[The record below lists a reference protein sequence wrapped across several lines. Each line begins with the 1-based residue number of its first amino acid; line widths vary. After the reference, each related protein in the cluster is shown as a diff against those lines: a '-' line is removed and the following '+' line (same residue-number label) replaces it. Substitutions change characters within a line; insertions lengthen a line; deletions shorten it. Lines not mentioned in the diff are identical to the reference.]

1 MAASGWKKT
10 PPMRELA
17 VVGAGMAGLAAAHRL
32 EELAPDARVTV
43 YEATDRVGG
52 VIRSEPAPPGSV
64 VLEGGPDSLLAR
76 KPAGVALVEAVG
88 LAGDLMTSH
97 PAARGALLYVD
108 GQLMPLPP
116 GVVAGV
122 PLQPERLQESPLL
135 SAAGR
140 AALMADLGA
149 LPETLSDDVS
159 LGAFLARRLG
169 DEWTDRVASSLLSGI
184 YAGHMR
190 DMSLLATYPELAA
203 AAQHGSL
210 IRGLAAERAAH
221 PPRPGPVFVTLSG
234 GLETLP
240 QSVAGRFRT
249 PVCTG
254 VAIEAV
260 ARDGVRYRLT
270 GSHGDHVVDGVVV
283 ATPAPVAARQ
293 LARLAP
299 AAAER
304 LARVPYAELAVVTL
318 RYAPGVA
325 VPEGMTGVL
334 VPAGAGVPLT
344 AITFVGQKWAHPVQ
358 PADVPVRVFYGRAAA
373 GPGAADVLAW
383 SDERFQQQAAS
394 DLCQVL
400 GWAADPLAVRVH
412 RHPAAM
418 PQYLVGH
425 PARVAE
431 VEAELARRPG
441 LALAGAA
448 LHGVGIP
455 DVIRG
460 GQAAAER
467 LVRSLE
473 ERRR

>member
-1 MAASGWKKT
+1 MTASDWKGK

-32 EELAPDARVTV
+32 EELAPNARVTV
-43 YEATDRVGG
+43 YEAADRVGG

-88 LAGDLMTSH
+88 LADDLVTSH

-108 GQLMPLPP
+108 GALMPLPP

-122 PLQPERLQESPLL
+122 PLQPERLQDSPLL
-135 SAAGR
+135 TAAGR
-140 AALMADLGA
+140 EALMADLGA
-149 LPETLSDDVS
+149 SPETISEDVS

-169 DEWTDRVASSLLSGI
+169 HEWTDRVASSLLSGI

-210 IRGLAAERAAH
+210 IRGLAAERAAQ
-221 PPRPGPVFVTLSG
+221 PPRPGPVFVTLAG
-234 GLETLP
+234 GLESLP
-240 QSVAGRFRT
+240 RRVAERLRT
-249 PVCTG
+249 PVRTG
-254 VAIEAV
+254 EAV
-260 ARDGVRYRLT
+260 TTVAAEGPRYRLS
-270 GSHGDHVVDGVVV
+270 GEHGEYVVDGLVL

-304 LARVPYAELAVVTL
+304 LARVPYTQLAVVTL

-325 VPEGMTGVL
+325 VPAGMTGVL
-334 VPAGAGVPLT
+334 VPAGAGLPLT
-344 AITFVGQKWAHPVQ
+344 AITFVGQKWAHRVP

-373 GPGAADVLAW
+373 GPAAPDVLAW

-400 GWAADPLAVRVH
+400 GWAANPLSVRVH
-412 RHPAAM
+412 RHPVAM

-425 PARVAE
+425 PVRVAE

-441 LALAGAA
+441 LALAGAS

-460 GQAAAER
+460 GRAAAER
-467 LVRSLE
+467 VMRSLE
-473 ERRR
+473 EWR